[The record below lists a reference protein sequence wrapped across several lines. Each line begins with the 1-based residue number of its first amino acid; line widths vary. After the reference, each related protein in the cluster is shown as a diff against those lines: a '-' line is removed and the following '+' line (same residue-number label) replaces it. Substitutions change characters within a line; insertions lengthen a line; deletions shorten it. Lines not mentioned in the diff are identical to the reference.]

1 MHSSLPSI
9 LSHLVRHAFGNHRS
23 IVLHHT
29 HTHTHTHTTCHTI
42 LASSN
47 VHASNLSKVPFLY
60 LVGKGRQ
67 GVCKAFGAERD
78 FLSTSVSDDI
88 CDQRDIFCSCASS
101 VLQNPRWP
109 GGCTRALQWLPGNF
123 AARVSTSLHGSQGE
137 GASQGALD
145 FVEGEEK
152 VLVCLKQ
159 VSHQGIMVELWV
171 INDAFCSFRLARG
184 TRCVGGAHL
193 SLIRI
198 LWHFSFHR
206 KIFSPKLL
214 QQPTPNVTIVK
225 LQGLRKTWLWPL
237 FL

>member
-9 LSHLVRHAFGNHRS
+9 LSHRICHAFGNHRN
-23 IVLHHT
+23 IVLH
-29 HTHTHTHTTCHTI
+29 HTHTTCHTI
-42 LASSN
+42 LASSS
-47 VHASNLSKVPFLY
+47 VHASNLSKVSFLHS
-60 LVGKGRQ
+60 VGKGRQ
-67 GVCKAFGAERD
+67 RVCKAFGAERD

-101 VLQNPRWP
+101 VLQNRRWP

-123 AARVSTSLHGSQGE
+123 AAQVSTSLHGSQGE

-171 INDAFCSFRLARG
+171 INDAFCSFRLAHG
-184 TRCVGGAHL
+184 TRGGGSSSLAH
-193 SLIRI
+193 
-198 LWHFSFHR
+198 HNTVTF
-206 KIFSPKLL
+206 LL
-214 QQPTPNVTIVK
+214 PQEDFQSQASAATHTKFNNCETA
-225 LQGLRKTWLWPL
+225 GSH
-237 FL
+237 